1 MPFGEKLR
9 RSPAGAVADVVG
21 VHGDDQLGE
30 LEELRYVVRVPVA
43 DILPDALGDID
54 AGALALDDDE
64 WDAVYHDEDIRAGIT
79 AVFAFDRELL
89 RDLPDVL
96 FRVFPV
102 DEAQVEGLF
111 TSVVELFLI
120 GAPEQQ
126 GVIDDLGGG
135 QQAVLQRD
143 VEIFDRLADCAV
155 GEGGDFIPVG
165 EVLGAQKAPQL
176 ILENDLAQMFA
187 LDFRLRGRNIDI
199 PHGAQQID
207 RPILRLRP
215 LVEYRVVKHDC
226 SVTCKYVHNNHKCS

>member
-43 DILPDALGDID
+43 DVLLDALGDID

-64 WDAVYHDEDIRAGIT
+64 RDAVYHDEDVRAGIT

-111 TSVVELFLI
+111 TAVVELFLI
-120 GAPEQQ
+120 GAPKQE
-126 GVIDDLGGG
+126 GVIDSLGGG
-135 QQAVLQRD
+135 Q
-143 VEIFDRLADCAV
+143 
-155 GEGGDFIPVG
+155 
-165 EVLGAQKAPQL
+165 
-176 ILENDLAQMFA
+176 
-187 LDFRLRGRNIDI
+187 
-199 PHGAQQID
+199 
-207 RPILRLRP
+207 
-215 LVEYRVVKHDC
+215 
-226 SVTCKYVHNNHKCS
+226 